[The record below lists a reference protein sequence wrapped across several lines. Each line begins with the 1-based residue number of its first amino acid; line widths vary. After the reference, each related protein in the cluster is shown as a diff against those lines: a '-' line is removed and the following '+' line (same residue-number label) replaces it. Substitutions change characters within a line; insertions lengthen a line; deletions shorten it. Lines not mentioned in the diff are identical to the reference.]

1 MFLFNRHEALLGYS
15 TQNFD
20 YWKKRGI
27 PHAGPAI
34 PFVGTLYPLLWKPS
48 HEIDLERYLKLGPVY
63 GQYDG
68 NTPVL
73 AVADPKLLR
82 EILVKEFPT
91 FMNRRMAGFM
101 SGDAMVSSFLFT
113 LRGEEWRRMRN
124 IISPTFST
132 GKIKKMIN
140 YIKQCSSTMIENLKK
155 ASKFGKPLQV
165 KQFSNAFSMDVIAS
179 AAFSVHLDSYNDPK
193 NTFIQSALKAFSPYI
208 NFKLAFYQLWP
219 KLAKRVGVQ
228 VIYTKPLYFFKE
240 SALHIM
246 KQRKKTG
253 HTRNDFLQFLMR
265 AVKDFAEEKEGDV
278 GNDEKDMKS
287 HEGQD
292 KSNNQINKSLSL
304 DEAVSQSVQFFV
316 AGFDTVSSAIAN
328 AVYLL
333 ALHPDIQN
341 RAYEEVR
348 DVLLKTE
355 GDLTYEALQEMN
367 YLDNVI
373 SETLRLYPSFPRLER
388 VTEADYKLGSTG
400 VVMPKGTTLVIP
412 VYAMQRDPKLYPDPN
427 RFDPDRFLSEE
438 RAKRDPYSYMPFG
451 TGPRVCIGMRFGLMQ
466 VKTCLTY
473 IIANFRIHRCPETKV
488 PLEFRLG
495 PGPLASKSQILR
507 FEERTDKIP
516 LK

>member
-1 MFLFNRHEALLGYS
+1 
-15 TQNFD
+15 
-20 YWKKRGI
+20 
-27 PHAGPAI
+27 
-34 PFVGTLYPLLWKPS
+34 PS
-48 HEIDLERYLKLGPVY
+48 HEIDLERYQRLGPVY

-101 SGDAMVSSFLFT
+101 SGDAIVSSFLFT
-113 LRGEEWRRMRN
+113 LHGEEWRRMRS

-155 ASKFGKPLQV
+155 ASKMRKPLQV

-208 NFKLAFYQLWP
+208 NFKLVFYQLWP
-219 KLAKRVGVQ
+219 KLAKLFGVQ

-253 HTRNDFLQFLMR
+253 HTRNDFLQLLMGT
-265 AVKDFAEEKEGDV
+265 VKDFAEEKEGDV
-278 GNDEKDMKS
+278 GNDEKDTKS
-287 HEGQD
+287 REGQD

-316 AGFDTVSSAIAN
+316 AGFDTISSAIAN
-328 AVYLL
+328 AAYLL

-341 RAYEEVR
+341 RTYEEVR

-373 SETLRLYPSFPRLER
+373 SETLRLYPSFSRLER
-388 VTEADYKLGSTG
+388 VAGADYKLGSTG
-400 VVMPKGTTLVIP
+400 LVISKGTTLVIP
-412 VYAMQRDPKLYPDPN
+412 VYALQRDPKLYPDPN
-427 RFDPDRFLSEE
+427 RFDPD
-438 RAKRDPYSYMPFG
+438 K
-451 TGPRVCIGMRFGLMQ
+451 
-466 VKTCLTY
+466 
-473 IIANFRIHRCPETKV
+473 
-488 PLEFRLG
+488 
-495 PGPLASKSQILR
+495 
-507 FEERTDKIP
+507 
-516 LK
+516 

>member
-1 MFLFNRHEALLGYS
+1 MTPLWILLS
-15 TQNFD
+15 LSS
-20 YWKKRGI
+20 R
-27 PHAGPAI
+27 
-34 PFVGTLYPLLWKPS
+34 PS
-48 HEIDLERYLKLGPVY
+48 HEVDLERYLKLGPVY

-91 FMNRRMAGFM
+91 FMNRRMAEFM

-132 GKIKKMIN
+132 GKIKKMIS

-155 ASKFGKPLQV
+155 ASRKGKPLQV

-193 NTFIQSALKAFSPYI
+193 NTFIQSALKAFSPNI
-208 NFKLAFYQLWP
+208 NIKLAFYQLWP

-253 HTRNDFLQFLMR
+253 HTRNDFLQFLMG

-278 GNDEKDMKS
+278 GKDEKDTKS
-287 HEGQD
+287 YEGQD
-292 KSNNQINKSLSL
+292 KNNNQIDKSLSL
-304 DEAVSQSVQFFV
+304 DEAVSHCVQFFI

-341 RAYEEVR
+341 RTYEEMR
-348 DVLLKTE
+348 DVLQKTE

-373 SETLRLYPSFPRLER
+373 SETLRLYPSFSSDILTFW
-388 VTEADYKLGSTG
+388 VKLNIGCLLNIAKLISFLTENENIIKQ
-400 VVMPKGTTLVIP
+400 P
-412 VYAMQRDPKLYPDPN
+412 PDATSSYDS
-427 RFDPDRFLSEE
+427 DPDFS
-438 RAKRDPYSYMPFG
+438 PS
-451 TGPRVCIGMRFGLMQ
+451 PRPQTYGLRPSRGSIPR
-466 VKTCLTY
+466 TLISPLTS
-473 IIANFRIHRCPETKV
+473 IIDAANFWD
-488 PLEFRLG
+488 L
-495 PGPLASKSQILR
+495 S
-507 FEERTDKIP
+507 
-516 LK
+516 